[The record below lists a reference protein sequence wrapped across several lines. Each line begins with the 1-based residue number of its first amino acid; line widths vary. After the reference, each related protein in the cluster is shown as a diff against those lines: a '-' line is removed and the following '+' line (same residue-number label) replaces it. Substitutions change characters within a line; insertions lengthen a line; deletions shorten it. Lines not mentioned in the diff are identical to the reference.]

1 MNLNSTFFSLFLG
14 LFLFGQPRIG
24 HAQSKVAEK
33 SFEQY
38 DRYREESLDKRR
50 IKHEELLPLI
60 EKLERHPSFD
70 VQRVG
75 YSIEGRSLSL
85 ISIGRGDID
94 VFLWSQMHG
103 NEPTATMAIFDV
115 INWFK
120 SPDFKDDKRAI
131 LAKLRLHFLPML
143 NPDGA
148 EVYQRRNALGVD
160 INRDALRLQSPES
173 QVLKR
178 VRDSLKAEFGFN
190 LHDQQIY
197 YNAERS
203 ENPATITFL
212 APAYNYAKN
221 VNATRAD
228 AMKVIVYLNRLIQKH
243 IPGKVG
249 KWNDDFEPRAF
260 GDNIQKW
267 GTSTILIES
276 GGRLEDP
283 EKQYIRKLNFL
294 ALLASFETL
303 AKKSYSKM
311 PLQEYNDIPQNDLK
325 LFDLK
330 ITNLTYMLH
339 GKPYILD
346 LGIKREEKDD
356 EDHRYFHFEGRI
368 AEQGDLSTYYGYR
381 TFDASGYTAVG
392 PKVTYN
398 TTQAENGMLFL
409 VNDEELLN
417 KGVAYVRADGIDAQ
431 YKFTKS
437 PLHLVPR
444 EFELPE
450 FELSIGKN
458 ATFFLKKDGKL
469 THAVINGFLLEL
481 PQPDYSNFGN
491 ALIIR

>member
-1 MNLNSTFFSLFLG
+1 MNLRFLYLGISIVLMGLPMHLFS
-14 LFLFGQPRIG
+14 
-24 HAQSKVAEK
+24 QSKVAEK

-38 DRYREESLDKRR
+38 DRYRETSLDRRR

-60 EKLERHPSFD
+60 EQLDRHPSFE
-70 VQRVG
+70 VQRIG
-75 YSIEGRSLSL
+75 ESIEGRSLSL
-85 ISIGRGDID
+85 ISIGRGETD

-103 NEPTATMAIFDV
+103 NEPTATMALFDV
-115 INWFK
+115 LNWLK
-120 SPDFKDDKRAI
+120 SPDFKEEKRAL

-173 QVLKR
+173 KVLKR
-178 VRDSLKAEFGFN
+178 VRDSLQAEFGFN
-190 LHDQQIY
+190 LHDQRIY

-212 APAYNYAKN
+212 APPFNFEKDI
-221 VNATRAD
+221 NATRAD

-243 IPGKVG
+243 IPAQVG
-249 KWNDDFEPRAF
+249 KWSDDFEPRAF
-260 GDNIQKW
+260 GDNMQKW

-276 GGRLEDP
+276 GGLLGDP

-303 AKKSYSKM
+303 AKKSYTRM
-311 PLQEYNDIPQNDLK
+311 PLQEYRDIPQNDFK

-330 ITNLTYMLH
+330 ITNLTYMLR

-346 LGIKREEKDD
+346 LGIMREERDD
-356 EDHRYFHFEGRI
+356 EDHRYFHFEGLI
-368 AEQGDLSTYYGYR
+368 AEQGDLSTYYGYK
-381 TFDASGYTAVG
+381 TFDATGYTAIA

-398 TTQAENGMLFL
+398 TTQADNGMLFL

-417 KGVAYVRADGIDAQ
+417 KGVAYVRAEGISPEN
-431 YKFTKS
+431 KFTKS

-450 FELSIGKN
+450 FKLSVGRN
-458 ATFFLKKDGKL
+458 ATFFLKKDGQL

-481 PQPDYSNFGN
+481 PEPDYSEFGN
-491 ALIIR
+491 ALIIH